1 MPAHVKPPVRVDR
14 VTDAEIG
21 AHYRKHRPLAWARV
35 KDAAVRGVEPSW
47 ADLEIVDPTWQMPR
61 KENVL

>member
-1 MPAHVKPPVRVDR
+1 MMDHVKPPVRVDR
-14 VTDAEIG
+14 VTDAEIEE
-21 AHYRKHRPLAWARV
+21 HLRKHVPLAWARV